1 MHQHVGLQIVPLHVR
16 LATDGT
22 HKFPLGRMPFDVGL
36 KSIDAKVRLWTLF
49 TLEDLFVAMFSL
61 VTLAGHRGRELEA
74 TDRTDVPLGQVDS
87 LLVDLESIVVGEAFV
102 TDRAFYGTV
111 LVLAKG
117 RLDFISSMGECGV
130 SHQFV

>member
-16 LATDGT
+16 LATDGA
-22 HKFPLGRMPFDVGL
+22 HKFPLCRMPFDVGL
-36 KSIDAKVRLWTLF
+36 KPIDAKVGFRALF
-49 TLEDLFVAMFSL
+49 TLEDLFVAMFPF
-61 VTLAGHRGRELEA
+61 VALAGHRGRELEA
-74 TDRTDVPLGQVDS
+74 TDGTDVPLGQVDS

-111 LVLAKG
+111 LVLAEG
-117 RLDFISSMGECGV
+117 RLDLVSSMGECGV